1 MKKIQKLTL
10 ALMMGASLTGIADP
24 SFASSGEKIYI
35 NGSTVEETSNLTDG
49 YLFNKVENMYLVSG
63 EDFADALTGGVLA
76 GEKNGSIFY
85 VNEKSIDER
94 GYKRIKQAKNV
105 YAVGGDAAIPENLVK
120 GLSNYRGR
128 IFGSNRYGTAT
139 EVAKVLGEKRNIL
152 IASGENFPDA
162 LSASAL
168 AIEKDMNIILT
179 GKDVIPGAVKNY
191 LMKNKE
197 KEVYFVGGDAA
208 VSNKTKEEIFSMMGK
223 NSNELSE
230 RIIAGKN
237 RYETS
242 KAAAIA
248 FGPSKSAILANGGD
262 YKDALLGSSVSAQ
275 KQAPIFLVS
284 GTSQLGDLKTVLENR
299 SVKDLYTLSTGNNFK
314 LSSLAEVASHLSGS
328 EAKITN
334 TVGKVLSTA
343 KTETPL
349 LGNSSAE
356 VKTGNTYS
364 NAKGESFAYK
374 KAFDVSATAYIATG
388 NRTASGTWPKRGTIS
403 VDRRVIPM
411 GTLMYVE
418 GYGFGR
424 AEDTGG
430 AIKGNKIDV
439 FVDSYKEARNWGR
452 RTVKVYIIE

>member
-105 YAVGGDAAIPENLVK
+105 YAVGGDAAIPESLVK

-128 IFGSNRYGTAT
+128 IFGANRYETST

-343 KTETPL
+343 KEEAPIS
-349 LGNSSAE
+349 GSSSK
-356 VKTGNTYS
+356 VNTGNTYS
-364 NAKGESFAYK
+364 NAKGESFVYK